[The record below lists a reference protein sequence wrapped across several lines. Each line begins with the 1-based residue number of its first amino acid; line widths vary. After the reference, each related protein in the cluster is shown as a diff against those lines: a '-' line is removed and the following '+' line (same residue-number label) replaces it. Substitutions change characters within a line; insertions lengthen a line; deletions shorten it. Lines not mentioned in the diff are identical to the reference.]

1 MNNQEKDLP
10 NWEQATFKNSVI
22 FAWIVSEHPEV
33 CLELLQL
40 ILPELAVTEIFEVI
54 SEYTQKASLKNH
66 GVRFDVYTEDDR
78 GRMFDLEMQVVDQHD
93 LSKRISYY
101 QSNLVRRALASGCA
115 YNEKADTY
123 VIFICDFDYGRSGLP
138 LYSTK
143 MILHENRK
151 VLDTG
156 VHNIILNIK
165 FNKLSLVSKRLAA
178 FLNYLA
184 SSKVTDDFT
193 RKLDELVTELKTDTR
208 KKDHYM
214 EYKQEIASLK
224 AYIREETR
232 KETREATQKE
242 EREKTISVMI
252 KKMVAKGYD
261 RQKTLATILE
271 FTNYSAPEVS
281 EIYDKLLVK

>member
-1 MNNQEKDLP
+1 
-10 NWEQATFKNSVI
+10 
-22 FAWIVSEHPEV
+22 
-33 CLELLQL
+33 
-40 ILPELAVTEIFEVI
+40 
-54 SEYTQKASLKNH
+54 
-66 GVRFDVYTEDDR
+66 
-78 GRMFDLEMQVVDQHD
+78 
-93 LSKRISYY
+93 
-101 QSNLVRRALASGCA
+101 
-115 YNEKADTY
+115 
-123 VIFICDFDYGRSGLP
+123 
-138 LYSTK
+138 

-165 FNKLSLVSKRLAA
+165 SNKLSLVSKRLAA

>member
-1 MNNQEKDLP
+1 MNDQEKDFP

-54 SEYTQKASLKNH
+54 SEYTQKASLENH

-165 FNKLSLVSKRLAA
+165 SNKLSLVSKRLAA
-178 FLNYLA
+178 FLNYLD
-184 SSKVTDDFT
+184 SSQVTDDFT
-193 RKLDELVTELKTDTR
+193 RKLDKLVTELKTDTR

-232 KETREATQKE
+232 EATQKE
-242 EREKTISVMI
+242 DREKTISVMI

-261 RQKTLATILE
+261 RQKHWLR
-271 FTNYSAPEVS
+271 S
-281 EIYDKLLVK
+281 